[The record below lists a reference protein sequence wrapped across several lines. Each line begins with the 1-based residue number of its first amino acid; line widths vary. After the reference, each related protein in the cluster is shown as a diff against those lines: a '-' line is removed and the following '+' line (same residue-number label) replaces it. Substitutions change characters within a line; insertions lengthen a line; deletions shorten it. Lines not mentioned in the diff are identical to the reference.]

1 LKAPSQGS
9 GEIYLVVAH
18 TVPIEKRDVYLQA
31 CLPHSR
37 IKNVSIVLRFIEI
50 WFPGER
56 LAFGLVE
63 VSVL

>member
-1 LKAPSQGS
+1 MGAARTLP
-9 GEIYLVVAH
+9 V
-18 TVPIEKRDVYLQA
+18 EKRDVYLQA
-31 CLPHSR
+31 CCLPHSR